1 VYVLLLKYYPY
12 IIAAIVLA
20 LDIIT
25 AYRIIIDT
33 HNSAKTL
40 AYLLLVFILPVAGSV
55 FYFSFGVNYRKK
67 KIYSKKIISNDLLY
81 RDIMQRLITTSK
93 KTEDAFGTELKYY
106 KDIVHFLIN
115 DSSSLL
121 SLNKVTLLLNGE
133 NKFNSVLDALEDAR
147 SFIHLEYYIF
157 EYDIIGKKIIE
168 VLKRKAG
175 EGVKVRFIYDDFGSH
190 NLRKILSELR
200 AAGIEIFPF
209 YKIRF
214 FFLANRINYR
224 NHRKIIVIDG
234 ITGFIGG
241 INVSD
246 RYINTGEEK
255 KLYWRDTHLKI
266 EGPAVNNLQY
276 HFIANW
282 NFASGTMLDI
292 NPSYFPMDFSA
303 RAGDELVQIVPG
315 GPDYPSSGIM
325 LSFFTAIVIARQKVY
340 ITSPY
345 FIPNDS
351 ICDALKKAALSGKDV
366 RLLLPGV
373 SDSRVVNA
381 AARSYFYDMLSSKVK
396 IYLYNKGFVHAKT
409 MIVDDMVSIVGTA
422 NMDVR
427 SFDLNFEIN
436 AVVYSKE
443 INRQLTEAFMDD
455 LACSEEVTLEEWLQ
469 RGTSQRFIDASARL
483 LSPLL

>member
-1 VYVLLLKYYPY
+1 MHLLLLKYYPF
-12 IIAAIVLA
+12 IIGITVLII
-20 LDIIT
+20 DFIT

-33 HNSAKTL
+33 HNSTKTL
-40 AYLLLVFILPVAGSV
+40 AYLLLVFILPVIGSA
-55 FYFSFGVNYRKK
+55 FYFSFGINYRKK
-67 KIYSKKIISNDLLY
+67 KIYSKKVISNDILY
-81 RDIMQRLITTSK
+81 RKIMEWLIGRSK
-93 KTEDAFGTELKYY
+93 KVEEAFEAELKYY
-106 KDIVHFLIN
+106 KDIIHFLMN

-133 NKFNSVLDALEDAR
+133 NKFESVLEALKNAKT
-147 SFIHLEYYIF
+147 FIHLEYYIF
-157 EYDIIGKKIIE
+157 ENDTIGKKIIE
-168 VLKRKAG
+168 ILKTKAG

-190 NLRKILSELR
+190 RLKNILDELR
-200 AAGIEIFPF
+200 SAGIEIFPF

-234 ITGFIGG
+234 VTGFIGG

-246 RYINTGEEK
+246 RYINTGDK
-255 KLYWRDTHLKI
+255 NKLYWRDTHLKI

-282 NFASGTMLDI
+282 NFASNSVLDVQ
-292 NPSYFPMDFSA
+292 PYYFPLNFS
-303 RAGDELVQIVPG
+303 GKKGNELVQIVPG

-325 LSFFTAIVIARQKVY
+325 LSFFTAIVMARQRIY

-351 ICDALKKAALSGKDV
+351 ICDALRKAALSGKDV
-366 RLLLPGV
+366 RLLLPGI
-373 SDSRVVNA
+373 SDSRIVNA
-381 AARSYFYDMLSSKVK
+381 AARSYFYDMLKNNVK
-396 IYLYNKGFVHAKT
+396 IYLYQKGFIHAKT
-409 MIVDDMVSIVGTA
+409 MVVDDMISIVGTA

-436 AVVYSKE
+436 AVVYGKE
-443 INRQLTEAFMDD
+443 INRQLTEAFMED
-455 LACSEEVTLEEWLQ
+455 LTCSEEITFQSWLK
-469 RGTSQRFIDASARL
+469 RGSVQRFVDASARL

>member
-1 VYVLLLKYYPY
+1 MHLLLLKYYPY
-12 IIAAIVLA
+12 IIAVIVLII
-20 LDIIT
+20 DIIT

-33 HNSAKTL
+33 HNSTKTL
-40 AYLLLVFILPVAGSV
+40 AYLLLVLILPIVGSA
-55 FYFSFGVNYRKK
+55 FYFSFGINYRKK
-67 KIYSKKIISNDLLY
+67 KIYSKKIISNDILY
-81 RDIMQRLITTSK
+81 RNIMDWLKVRSR
-93 KTEDAFGTELKYY
+93 KTEEAFEDDLKYY
-106 KDIVHFLIN
+106 KDIIHFLIN

-133 NKFNSVLDALEDAR
+133 NKFESVLEALEKAK

-157 EYDIIGKKIIE
+157 ENEGIGKKIIE
-168 VLKRKAG
+168 ILKRKAG

-190 NLRKILSELR
+190 KLRNILDDLR
-200 AAGIEIFPF
+200 TAGIEIFPF

-224 NHRKIIVIDG
+224 DHRKIIVIDG

-246 RYINTGEEK
+246 RYINTGEK
-255 KLYWRDTHLKI
+255 NKLYWRDTHLKI

-282 NFASGTMLDI
+282 NFASNAILDI
-292 NPSYFPMDFSA
+292 QPFYFPLDFTDNTG
-303 RAGDELVQIVPG
+303 RELVQIVPG

-325 LSFFTAIVIARQKVY
+325 LSFFTAIVMARQRIY

-351 ICDALKKAALSGKDV
+351 ICDALRKAALSGKDV
-366 RLLLPGV
+366 RLLLPGI
-373 SDSRVVNA
+373 SDSRIVNA
-381 AARSYFYDMLSSKVK
+381 AARSYFYDMLSNNVK
-396 IYLYNKGFVHAKT
+396 IYLYQKGFVHAKT
-409 MIVDDMVSIVGTA
+409 MVVDEMVSIVGTA

-436 AVVYSKE
+436 AVVYGKE
-443 INRQLTEAFMDD
+443 INRQLTEAFMND
-455 LACSEEVTLEEWLQ
+455 LAYSEEITLQDWLK
-469 RGTSQRFIDASARL
+469 RGMVQRFIDASARL

>member
-1 VYVLLLKYYPY
+1 MHLLLLKYYPY
-12 IIAAIVLA
+12 IIAVIVLII
-20 LDIIT
+20 DIIT

-33 HNSAKTL
+33 HNSTKTL
-40 AYLLLVFILPVAGSV
+40 AYLLLVLILPIVGSA
-55 FYFSFGVNYRKK
+55 FYFSFGINYRKK
-67 KIYSKKIISNDLLY
+67 KIYSKKIISNDILY
-81 RDIMQRLITTSK
+81 RNIMDWLKVRSR
-93 KTEDAFGTELKYY
+93 KTEEAFEDDLKYY
-106 KDIVHFLIN
+106 KDIIHFLIN

-133 NKFNSVLDALEDAR
+133 NKFESVLEALEKAK

-157 EYDIIGKKIIE
+157 ENEGIGKKIIE
-168 VLKRKAG
+168 ILKRKAG

-190 NLRKILSELR
+190 KLRNILDDLR
-200 AAGIEIFPF
+200 SAGIEIFPF

-224 NHRKIIVIDG
+224 DHRKIIVIDG

-246 RYINTGEEK
+246 RYINTGEK
-255 KLYWRDTHLKI
+255 NKLYWRDTHLKI

-282 NFASGTMLDI
+282 NFASNAVLDI
-292 NPSYFPMDFSA
+292 QPFYFPLDFTDNTG
-303 RAGDELVQIVPG
+303 RELVQIVHG

-325 LSFFTAIVIARQKVY
+325 LSFFTAIVMARQRIY

-351 ICDALKKAALSGKDV
+351 ICDALRKAALSGKDV
-366 RLLLPGV
+366 RLLLPGI
-373 SDSRVVNA
+373 SDSRIVNA
-381 AARSYFYDMLSSKVK
+381 AARSYFYDMLSNNVK
-396 IYLYNKGFVHAKT
+396 IYLYQKGFVHAKT
-409 MIVDDMVSIVGTA
+409 MVVDEMVSIVGTA

-436 AVVYSKE
+436 AVVYGKE
-443 INRQLTEAFMDD
+443 INRQLTEAFMND
-455 LACSEEVTLEEWLQ
+455 LAYSEEITLQDWLK
-469 RGTSQRFIDASARL
+469 RGMVQRFIDASARL